1 MAKTPSTDHRL
12 FSHELLARA
21 RPEVLTEILSGV
33 LEPNRLLAAVLKHS
47 MYLVYA
53 RWGMVFTADGVV
65 SSLGYE
71 ARHQDELHRHLKA
84 LLLEGGTH
92 WYSAP
97 RFNLG
102 HASCLERGAGVDY
115 WTGQPAPGRRVLG
128 MAGVIPGRFGLLAVL
143 AVEREAPFSHADQLR
158 FTEWLEL
165 AAIPAGAAAENVRAE
180 RMRSRRKKFRL
191 SDLPL
196 DQLEEI
202 NLAEIER
209 MLIAE
214 AMRRAGGR
222 KTEAAPLLGLSR
234 EGLRKKILRLA

>member
-1 MAKTPSTDHRL
+1 M
-12 FSHELLARA
+12 FSRELLARA

-33 LEPNRLLAAVLKHS
+33 MEPNRLLSAVLKHAL
-47 MYLVYA
+47 YLVYA
-53 RWGMVFTADGVV
+53 RWGMVFTTEGVISAV
-65 SSLGYE
+65 GYD
-71 ARHQDELHRHLKA
+71 ARQQEELHRHLNA
-84 LLLEGGTH
+84 LLMEGGTH

-102 HASCLERGAGVDY
+102 LSSCLERSAGVEY

-143 AVEREAPFSHADQLR
+143 AVEREAPFSQADQLR
-158 FTEWLEL
+158 FSEWVEL
-165 AAIPAGAAAENVRAE
+165 AAIPAGAAAENARVE
-180 RMRSRRKKFRL
+180 RMRNRRKKIRL

-209 MLIAE
+209 MVIAE
-214 AMRRAGGR
+214 AMRRTGGK

>member
-1 MAKTPSTDHRL
+1 MAKTPSTDHRP

-33 LEPNRLLAAVLKHS
+33 MEPNRLLAAVLKHAL
-47 MYLVYA
+47 YLVYA
-53 RWGMVFTADGVV
+53 RWGMVFTTEGVV
-65 SSLGYE
+65 SSVGYD
-71 ARHQDELHRHLKA
+71 ARQQEEVNRHLSA
-84 LLLEGGTH
+84 LLMEGGTH

-102 HASCLERGAGVDY
+102 LSSCLERTPEVDY
-115 WTGQPAPGRRVLG
+115 WTGQPAPGRRVSG
-128 MAGVIPGRFGLLAVL
+128 MAGVIPGLTGLLAVL
-143 AVEREAPFSHADQLR
+143 AVEREAPFSQADQLR
-158 FTEWLEL
+158 FAEWVEL
-165 AAIPAGAAAENVRAE
+165 AAIPAGAAMESARAE
-180 RMRSRRKKFRL
+180 RLRSRRRKIRL

-214 AMRRAGGR
+214 AMRRSGGR

>member
-1 MAKTPSTDHRL
+1 MAKTPPTDHRL
-12 FSHELLARA
+12 FSHELLSRA

-33 LEPNRLLAAVLKHS
+33 MEPNRLLAAVLKHAL
-47 MYLVYA
+47 YLVYA
-53 RWGMVFTADGVV
+53 RWGMVFTTEGVV
-65 SSLGYE
+65 SSVGYD
-71 ARHQDELHRHLKA
+71 ARQQDELHSHLGA

-102 HASCLERGAGVDY
+102 LSSCLERSAAVDY

-128 MAGVIPGRFGLLAVL
+128 MAGVIPGRAGLLAVL
-143 AVEREAPFSHADQLR
+143 AVEREAPFSQADQLR
-158 FTEWLEL
+158 FSEWVEL
-165 AAIPAGAAAENVRAE
+165 AAYPAGAAMESARAE
-180 RMRSRRKKFRL
+180 RLRSRRKKIRL

-209 MLIAE
+209 MVIAE
-214 AMRRAGGR
+214 AMRRSGGK